1 MDGAGIAAG
10 IIAAIITTPFVVVF
24 TFYFNKKYEYYQS
37 LYSLIDEIEFNYN
50 EMRQFKQNLSE
61 IPQKRNW
68 LAKAVSTK
76 VANLVL
82 KNQSLHQGQLEYAI
96 TERAFLYNY
105 LPDDAYVLFVNRGY
119 HTNIQNRRSIIDS
132 IKHCCK
138 TLNSDYYGNQ
148 TVKGGPF
155 AHISKFYLYCNQF
168 NFQSQSLEE
177 AGKRGAEM
185 EALYEKYSKQICTEY
200 TGIGIENLKNDRYF
214 FIVITTAAIVLAFY
228 GLLLTVFF
236 LG

>member
-1 MDGAGIAAG
+1 MDSAGIAAG
-10 IIAAIITTPFVVVF
+10 IVAAIITTPFVVVF

-37 LYSLIDEIEFNYN
+37 LHSLIDEIEFNCK

-61 IPQKRNW
+61 IPQKRDW
-68 LAKAVSTK
+68 LGKAVSTK
-76 VANLVL
+76 VANLVP
-82 KNQSLHQGQLEYAI
+82 KSQSLHRDQLEYPI

-119 HTNIQNRRSIIDS
+119 HYKIQNRRSIIES

-155 AHISKFYLYCNQF
+155 EHISKFYLYCNKF
-168 NFQSQSLEE
+168 SFKSQTLEE
-177 AGKRGAEM
+177 SGKRGAEM
-185 EALYEKYSKQICTEY
+185 DALFEEYSKKICTEY

-214 FIVITTAAIVLAFY
+214 FIVITSAAIVLALY
-228 GLLLTVFF
+228 GLLLALSF
-236 LG
+236 